1 MCCSLTLLLHSC
13 IFSYFP
19 TGPLNLPRVDSSVC
33 SALLLAALPPEQI
46 HCLHVDHGFMRQDES
61 AGVVRALQKIGLKVV
76 KVDASKDFAEAR
88 TVIDGEETE
97 QLQITLNPEVKRKI
111 IGDTFMHVSEK
122 VSVWSRFCCGVFQTR
137 KCN

>member
-1 MCCSLTLLLHSC
+1 
-13 IFSYFP
+13 
-19 TGPLNLPRVDSSVC
+19 
-33 SALLLAALPPEQI
+33 
-46 HCLHVDHGFMRQDES
+46 MRQDES

-122 VSVWSRFCCGVFQTR
+122 VSAWSRFCCGVFQTR